1 MTHWVSAERIAEME
15 KNAEIARS
23 LGWRNILILKTAGV
37 SFGIPPGQPLGSLM
51 DYVPEFTKE
60 ERKTK

>member
-1 MTHWVSAERIAEME
+1 ME

-23 LGWRNILILKTAGV
+23 LGWRNLLILNTAGV
-37 SFGIPPGQPLGSLM
+37 VFGISPGQPLGSLM

-60 ERKTK
+60 KVTQK